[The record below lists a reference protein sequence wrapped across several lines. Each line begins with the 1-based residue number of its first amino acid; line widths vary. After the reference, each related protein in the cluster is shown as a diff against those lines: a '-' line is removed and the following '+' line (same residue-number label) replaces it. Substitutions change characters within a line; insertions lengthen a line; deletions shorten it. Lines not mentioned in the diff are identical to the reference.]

1 MNVNPAVV
9 TASAKDVLCVG
20 ANNNCNNYIK
30 HEEKNVVLT
39 LNGKQGEGV
48 HSASITVATIPQKVE
63 DVVQKDHVSI
73 Q

>member
-9 TASAKDVLCVG
+9 TASAKGVLCVG

-39 LNGKQGEGV
+39 LDGKQGKDI
-48 HSASITVATIPQKVE
+48 HSASITVVTTPQKVG